1 MMLHL
6 FDLAKRI
13 NPDGTPFI
21 SEGWCVALQP
31 VIILFG
37 SIPRFALN
45 EFRHSPKDG
54 EKPMS
59 STIIAF
65 GLACYAA
72 ASAVFVLTTYS
83 VVHLALS
90 YDGPDRAPNT
100 TPYDKDVLVGLLL
113 AQIGYPVVT
122 YYSLLYLHVLYP
134 ESDNVSNS
142 ASYPATLSFIKDVAY
157 STLDVLTKAG
167 MAFYTFYRLTML

>member
-21 SEGWCVALQP
+21 SEGWCVSLQP
-31 VIILFG
+31 LLVLFG

-45 EFRHSPKDG
+45 EFRYEGKDK
-54 EKPMS
+54 ESMS
-59 STIIAF
+59 STWIAF

-72 ASAVFVLTTYS
+72 ASAIFVLTTYT
-83 VVHLALS
+83 VVHLALT

-100 TPYDKDVLVGLLL
+100 TAYDKDVLVGLLL
-113 AQIGYPVVT
+113 AQIGYPVLT
-122 YYSLLYLHVLYP
+122 YFSLFYLHVLYKPDP
-134 ESDNVSNS
+134 ELHRAS
-142 ASYPATLSFIKDVAY
+142 ASYPATLSFIKDVGY
-157 STLDVLTKAG
+157 SILDVLTKAG
-167 MAFYTFYRLTML
+167 MAFWTFYRLTML